1 MTGPPR
7 RERPPEPPEAG
18 DLPRETML
26 PYGRQEIRD
35 EDVAAVV
42 EALRS
47 DWLTTGPRVPEFEA
61 AFAGAVGARH
71 AVAVSSGTAALHV
84 ALAAADVGPGDD
96 VIVAGLTFAAS
107 SNAVLYVGA
116 RPIFADVEPDT
127 LLIAAA
133 DVEAKLTPRTKAVVA
148 VDYAG
153 QPCDWDAL
161 NAIAARRALVL
172 VDDACHAIGG
182 VFRGRPVGT
191 LADLN
196 CFSFHPVKQITTGEG
211 GMVTTADA
219 EKARTMRAFRN
230 HGITTDHRERVQAGT
245 VSYDMVALGFNYRLT
260 DFQAALGSCQLTRL
274 PEIVRRR
281 RELAA
286 LYDEKLAPLDFV
298 EPLRTRPDRV
308 HAYHLYVVRFDTKG
322 LRRTRDEILA
332 ELRARKIGANVHYRP
347 PYLHPYYRE
356 RLGTHEG
363 LCPVAEEAADRIV
376 TLPLFPQ
383 MTERDVDSVIA
394 AIRQIAP

>member
-1 MTGPPR
+1 MTGPPP
-7 RERPPEPPEAG
+7 RERPPGPSDA
-18 DLPRETML
+18 DVPRETML
-26 PYGRQEIRD
+26 PYGRQDIRD

-42 EALRS
+42 EALLS

-61 AFAGAVGARH
+61 AFAKAVGARH
-71 AVAVSSGTAALHV
+71 AVAVSSGTAALHA
-84 ALAAADVGPGDD
+84 ALAAAGVGPGDD
-96 VIVAGLTFAAS
+96 VIVSGLTFAAS

-127 LLIAAA
+127 LLIEAA
-133 DVEAKLTPRTKAVVA
+133 DVEAKLTPRTRAIVA

-161 NAIAARRALVL
+161 SAIAARRALVL

-182 VFRGRPVGT
+182 ELHGRPVGT

-211 GMVTTADA
+211 GMITTADDG
-219 EKARTMRAFRN
+219 KARAMRAFRN
-230 HGITTDHRERVQAGT
+230 HGFTTDHREREQKGT
-245 VSYDMVALGFNYRLT
+245 VSSDMVALGFNYRLT
-260 DFQAALGSCQLTRL
+260 DFQAALGSSQLARL
-274 PEIVRRR
+274 PEIIRRR

-286 LYDEKLAPLDFV
+286 LYDQGLATLGFV
-298 EPLRTRPDRV
+298 EPLVTRPGRA
-308 HAYHLYVVRFDTKG
+308 HARHLYVVRFDTKALG
-322 LRRTRDEILA
+322 RTRDEILTD
-332 ELRARKIGANVHYRP
+332 LRARKIGANVHYRP

-356 RLGTHEG
+356 RFGTHEG
-363 LCPVAEEAADRIV
+363 LCPVAEKAAGCIV

-383 MTERDVDSVIA
+383 MTERDVDSVVA